1 MISPT
6 RTLLVLAGL
15 AVLAV
20 PSQATI
26 TFSNYGSQFT
36 FNPAVS
42 NQLKATPPNLHQ
54 SVIGMGPV
62 SDSGA
67 FNVSDSAG
75 LNALDVTEVDGFA
88 IDGELS
94 LTVRLYQGATFIE
107 NLYSSTA
114 TSPAVLPI
122 YTPLTP
128 SIWDNPLPNLMG
140 TYTVTYVASFTGYS
154 ACSVG
159 YLGAFAVD
167 AYPTPEPSA
176 YAALGIGV
184 VGLLIRRR
192 RSGK

>member
-6 RTLLVLAGL
+6 RTLVVLAGL

-36 FNPAVS
+36 FNPAIS
-42 NQLKATPPNLHQ
+42 NQLKATPPSLHQ
-54 SVIGMGPV
+54 SVIGVGPV

-107 NLYSSTA
+107 DLYSSTA
-114 TSPAVLPI
+114 TSPAALPI

-128 SIWDNPLPNLMG
+128 SIW
-140 TYTVTYVASFTGYS
+140 T
-154 ACSVG
+154 
-159 YLGAFAVD
+159 
-167 AYPTPEPSA
+167 
-176 YAALGIGV
+176 
-184 VGLLIRRR
+184 IRCRI
-192 RSGK
+192 

>member
-1 MISPT
+1 V
-6 RTLLVLAGL
+6 VLAGL
-15 AVLAV
+15 AALAV

-42 NQLKATPPNLHQ
+42 NQLKATPPHLHQ
-54 SVIGMGPV
+54 SVIGAGTV

-75 LNALDVTEVDGFA
+75 LSALDVTEVDGFA
-88 IDGELS
+88 IDGQLS
-94 LTVRLYQGATFIE
+94 LTVRLYQGATFIQD
-107 NLYSSTA
+107 LYSSTA
-114 TSPAVLPI
+114 TSPAILPI

-128 SIWDNPLPNLMG
+128 SIWDNSFSPSLVG
-140 TYTVTYVASFTGYS
+140 TYTVSYVASFTGYS
-154 ACSVG
+154 AGSVG

-176 YAALGIGV
+176 YAALGVGV